1 MISHQ
6 LTFFRLQEECLCVII
21 ITFYNLNIL
30 FSIMT
35 IQPTNLKQSANN
47 YNNFHLIF
55 TFSSLFI
62 VNLQIINQFSFSF
75 LSMNVCENVLGNN
88 KSSSMRLLPR
98 LFPSVRSFTA
108 VLPWATNPVTFIIID
123 GGMFTLLVMTSNS
136 IQ

>member
-55 TFSSLFI
+55 PFFFI
-62 VNLQIINQFSFSF
+62 YSKLTD
-75 LSMNVCENVLGNN
+75 N
-88 KSSSMRLLPR
+88 KPI
-98 LFPSVRSFTA
+98 FV
-108 VLPWATNPVTFIIID
+108 FI
-123 GGMFTLLVMTSNS
+123 S
-136 IQ
+136 